1 MVAAARVLIVD
12 DEPSTAEMFRLMLE
26 QAGFETFVVHGT
38 GTAINAIRRHRP
50 DLLLVDVM
58 MPGVSGLELC
68 RYVRREPDL
77 THIPIVMI
85 SAKSQPEDE
94 AAGLAAGATIYL
106 KKPVSKQDLLRGIER
121 GMQTY
126 APPSTS

>member
-1 MVAAARVLIVD
+1 MVAMVRVLIVD
-12 DEPSTAEMFRLMLE
+12 DEPSTAEMFRLMLD
-26 QAGFETFVVHGT
+26 QAGFEAFVVHGT
-38 GTAINAIRRHRP
+38 GTAINAIRRYRP

-68 RYVRREPDL
+68 RYVRRDPDL
-77 THIPIVMI
+77 THLPIVMI

-106 KKPVSKQDLLRGIER
+106 TKPVSKHDLLRGVER
-121 GMQTY
+121 GLQAY
-126 APPSTS
+126 APPSSS